1 MIKRLLGHPHF
12 FVILQNLFWRLL
24 HRVMLPEKS
33 PSSESLQA
41 SIVCQ
46 VFFCWACEAI
56 LFLQPQ
62 AVSLVQ
68 KAFSSPYKNSL
79 SAFVTLI

>member
-1 MIKRLLGHPHF
+1 
-12 FVILQNLFWRLL
+12 
-24 HRVMLPEKS
+24 
-33 PSSESLQA
+33 
-41 SIVCQ
+41 

-79 SAFVTLI
+79 SAIVTLI